1 MNCRRGGAGRANKC
15 QHVIAFLAQSCEG
28 FVWTGTSLVR
38 AVGMS
43 EPALKKA
50 KVCKNL
56 LSLFEAQKDVPA
68 VPEAFFPDPE
78 QEAEKPEPPAEAE
91 GEPEPAAEPKAKAKA
106 KATAKAKAEAKAK
119 AKAEAKAKAKAEAE
133 AKAKAK
139 AEAKAKAK
147 AAKETKSKKKGTS
160 GESAKTDREG
170 QGSESGEKPESSE
183 KPEDPGQ
190 SKVSAAEKLRQRAG
204 ALVADLQESEP
215 AAAAAG
221 TEELRDKRKTR
232 HFEKHLHEL
241 PASVQELWKNKSVAR
256 ADKTKLVNSSVVQGD
271 KGWEL
276 VQQNPLF
283 EAMAKTYSSVCGK
296 SKEKTYPRAIMVG
309 KCGGE
314 ANFTKGLQEG
324 DIVAVEEDGKTFFKY
339 CTMEIQ
345 RKSGVETAQHFKQQA
360 ESTDEAEKQF
370 QAYVD
375 GFQPEF
381 LEVTSCP
388 ASFQPVQPPKTLAI
402 CDGLLETD
410 STVPVPVDGK
420 QLAKI
425 DDALS
430 WINQAKTATF
440 KFQHLKG
447 QLDQKWEGLLPLQ
460 LQLEQIKLT
469 GKVAH
474 TSFKSLMVNVGS
486 SLLEVQEL
494 LKSISVLS

>member
-1 MNCRRGGAGRANKC
+1 MHLCCLKCRRVGAGRANKC

-68 VPEAFFPDPE
+68 VPEAFFPDSE

-119 AKAEAKAKAKAEAE
+119 AKAEAKAKAKA
-133 AKAKAK
+133 
-139 AEAKAKAK
+139 
-147 AAKETKSKKKGTS
+147 AKETKSKKTGTS

-170 QGSESGEKPESSE
+170 QGTESGEKPESSE

-276 VQQNPLF
+276 VQQNPLC